1 MQDKLIIQS
10 ALSVGLLIVYSVAK
24 FLTRRYTEKFATSRK
39 FKKGRA
45 ADTAKIINS
54 TFTVVCLILLGF
66 IWNITFE
73 GIAIYFASFFTVAG
87 IALFA
92 SWSILSNITASAV
105 LFFSFPHRI
114 GTRIRIV
121 DGDNTI
127 EGTIVDM
134 TLFSLQ
140 LEVEKKKTVFYPNNL
155 ALQKP
160 IMEIMD

>member
-1 MQDKLIIQS
+1 MQEKLIIQS
-10 ALSVGLLIVYSVAK
+10 ALSVGLLIVYTIAK

-54 TFTVVCLILLGF
+54 TFLVASLILLGF

-73 GIAIYFASFFTVAG
+73 GLAIYFASFFTVAG

-114 GTRIRIV
+114 GSRIRIV

-127 EGTIVDM
+127 EGTISDM
-134 TLFSLQ
+134 TLFSLHI
-140 LEVEKKKTVFYPNNL
+140 EVEKKKIVFYPNNL
-155 ALQKP
+155 ALQRP

>member
-1 MQDKLIIQS
+1 MQEKLIIQS
-10 ALSVGLLIVYSVAK
+10 VLSVGILIVYVIAK

-54 TFTVVCLILLGF
+54 TFLVVSVIILGF

-105 LFFSFPHRI
+105 LFFNFPHRI
-114 GTRIRIV
+114 GSKIRII
-121 DGDNTI
+121 DGDNSV
-127 EGTIVDM
+127 EGVIVDIS
-134 TLFSLQ
+134 LFSLQ
-140 LEVEKKKTVFYPNNL
+140 IEVEKKKVVFYPNNL

-160 IMEIMD
+160 IMEIID

>member
-1 MQDKLIIQS
+1 MQEKLIIQS
-10 ALSVGLLIVYSVAK
+10 VLSVGLLIVYSIAK

-54 TFTVVCLILLGF
+54 TFLIVSLIILGF

-73 GIAIYFASFFTVAG
+73 GLAIYFASFFTVAG

-114 GTRIRIV
+114 GSKIRII
-121 DGDNTI
+121 DGDNTV
-127 EGTIVDM
+127 EGSIVDM
-134 TLFSLQ
+134 TLFSLHI
-140 LEVEKKKTVFYPNNL
+140 EVEKKKIVFYPNNL
-155 ALQKP
+155 AVQKP

>member
-1 MQDKLIIQS
+1 MQEKLIIQIS
-10 ALSVGLLIVYSVAK
+10 LTVGIVVVYTIAK
-24 FLTRRYTEKFATSRK
+24 YLTRRNTLKFASRK
-39 FKKGRA
+39 DFKKGRA
-45 ADTAKIINS
+45 TDAAKLINTVFFIVSIIM
-54 TFTVVCLILLGF
+54 LAF
-66 IWNITFE
+66 IWEISFQ

-114 GTRIRIV
+114 GSRIRIL
-121 DGDNTI
+121 DGDNSV

-134 TLFSLQ
+134 SLFSLK
-140 LEVEKKKTVFYPNNL
+140 LEVEKKKIVFYPNNL

>member
-10 ALSVGLLIVYSVAK
+10 ALSVGLLIIYSVAK

-54 TFTVVCLILLGF
+54 TFTLVCLILLGF

-114 GTRIRIV
+114 GTKIRIV

-127 EGTIVDM
+127 EGIIMDM

-160 IMEIMD
+160 IMEIKD

>member
-1 MQDKLIIQS
+1 MHEKLIIQS
-10 ALSVGLLIVYSVAK
+10 ILSVGILIIYTIAK

-54 TFTVVCLILLGF
+54 TFLVACVIILGLI
-66 IWNITFE
+66 WEITFE

-114 GTRIRIV
+114 GSKIRII
-121 DGDNTI
+121 DGDNSV
-127 EGTIVDM
+127 EGTIMDM
-134 TLFSLQ
+134 TLFSLKI
-140 LEVEKKKTVFYPNNL
+140 EVEKKKIVFYPNNL

-160 IMEIMD
+160 IMELTD